1 MDSLVYSTRSAAM
14 SLASPRTTN
23 NQAEYLGLVTGLAAA
38 DRHRWRPLS
47 VVGDSQLIIRQ
58 LQLYRPP
65 KNPVLRRFY
74 HSARRL
80 ADGLG
85 ITRWS
90 HHLRA
95 FNKAA
100 DAAANIAMDTR
111 RSIQTLHP
119 TARPEWAG
127 LDQLSAGDFLHWQ
140 ASAIG
145 DL

>member
-1 MDSLVYSTRSAAM
+1 M

-38 DRHRWRPLS
+38 DGLRWRPLS
-47 VVGDSQLIIRQ
+47 VVGDSQLIITQ
-58 LQLYRPP
+58 LRSYRPP
-65 KNPVLRRFY
+65 NNTVLRRFY

-80 ADGLG
+80 ADSLG

-100 DAAANIAMDTR
+100 DAAANISMDTR
-111 RSIQTLHP
+111 RSIQTHHP
-119 TARPEWAG
+119 TDRPEWAG
-127 LDQLSAGDFLHWQ
+127 LAQLSAGDFLHWQ
-140 ASAIG
+140 ASSPG

>member
-1 MDSLVYSTRSAAM
+1 M

-47 VVGDSQLIIRQ
+47 VVGDSQLIINH

-65 KNPVLRRFY
+65 KNSTLRRFY
-74 HSARRL
+74 ASARRL

-85 ITRWS
+85 VTRWS

-111 RSIQTLHP
+111 RSIQTQHS
-119 TARPEWAG
+119 TDRPEWAG
-127 LDQLSAGDFLHWQ
+127 LDQLSTGDFIHWQ
-140 ASAIG
+140 ASVLG
-145 DL
+145 GR